1 MDVDLTTRTMV
12 KMEIKG
18 LVVDPVSDVPVVI
31 LQRPGAAKF
40 LPIWIGHWEA
50 NSIALV
56 LEGVTTPRPMTH
68 DLMANVISTLGRK
81 VSGVYIHTLSENVYH
96 ATIQL
101 TNGGDPSGEG
111 LLVDARPSDAIS
123 LAIRTG
129 CDIYVSEEVLEA
141 AEKDEPTVEESLRSI
156 LEKLSNEDLGEYEM

>member
-1 MDVDLTTRTMV
+1 MEVDLNTRSMV
-12 KMEIKG
+12 KMDIKG

-31 LQRPGAAKF
+31 LQRPGAGKF

-68 DLMANVISTLGRK
+68 DLMANLISSLGRH
-81 VSGVYIHTLSENVYH
+81 VGGVYIHTLSENVYH
-96 ATIQL
+96 ASIKL
-101 TNGGDPSGEG
+101 TNGGDPAGEG

-129 CDIYVSEEVLEA
+129 SDIFVSEEVLEA
-141 AEKDEPTVEESLRSI
+141 AEKDEPSVEESLRSI
-156 LEKLSNEDLGEYEM
+156 LEKLSPDDLGEYEM

>member
-1 MDVDLTTRTMV
+1 MEVDLEARTMV

-31 LQRPGAAKF
+31 LQRPGAGKF

-56 LEGVTTPRPMTH
+56 LEGVSTPRPMTH
-68 DLMANVISTLGRK
+68 DLMVNVIDTLGRQIE
-81 VSGVYIHTLSENVYH
+81 GVYIHTLSENVYH
-96 ATIQL
+96 ASIHL
-101 TNGGDPSGEG
+101 TNGGSADDG

-129 CDIYVSEEVLEA
+129 SNIYVSEEVLAA
-141 AEKDEPTVEESLRSI
+141 AEKDEPSVEESLRSI
-156 LEKLSNEDLGEYEM
+156 LEKLSPDDLGKYEM